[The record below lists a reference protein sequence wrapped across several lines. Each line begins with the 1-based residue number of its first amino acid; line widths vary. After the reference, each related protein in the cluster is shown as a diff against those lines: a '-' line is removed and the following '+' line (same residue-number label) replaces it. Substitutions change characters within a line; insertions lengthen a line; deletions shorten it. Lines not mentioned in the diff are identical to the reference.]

1 MSPFLFLLLR
11 PPWSRT
17 QSTGAARRSS
27 SPRAG
32 RPRSGPRAC
41 LPSSP
46 SRGVSPSRGLFSFSF
61 SPAFS
66 LSLSPS
72 YLARGRAQPC
82 DQGRRGGQQQP
93 VSGLRARARAQR
105 RAQRV
110 RRKAC
115 RASGRSARDALGTRL
130 RALGEERRVDDDAG
144 DCGPLA
150 GRGDLVRELDG
161 DSWCA
166 VLLSLVLWV

>member
-1 MSPFLFLLLR
+1 MVKDPVDRSSSTVFVASGGPASVGPEGVSPLFAFKRRVSFARPLLFLFL
-11 PPWSRT
+11 P
-17 QSTGAARRSS
+17 
-27 SPRAG
+27 
-32 RPRSGPRAC
+32 C
-41 LPSSP
+41 L
-46 SRGVSPSRGLFSFSF
+46 
-61 SPAFS
+61 FS

-166 VLLSLVLWV
+166 LLLSLLLLV